1 MRGFLAGL
9 LVAVGLLLLP
19 LADVAVWTQRSLL
32 STSGFTDLATDVL
45 HEPAVRQALAERVAD
60 ELQQRDSDLRAGR
73 RVVVAAVREVAAS
86 QSFESVFRA
95 TTGSMHS
102 QLERGDDQLSLNL
115 DAALPEIRD
124 RVARVDPTL
133 AELVPEEGDLPSI
146 TVLERDE
153 VPVLWEAVQIVRPAA
168 LAFPLVVIALFALA
182 VVAARRRGVML
193 AVIGIGTI
201 VVAVLIAA
209 ALRFGQDPLSD
220 VVGSQVNIDAFDA
233 GYDVVVGSL
242 IRQTVVMGGLGA
254 LLGAA
259 GLASVIWYGRNLR
272 PTGWA

>member
-9 LVAVGLLLLP
+9 LVAAGLLLLP

-242 IRQTVVMGGLGA
+242 IRQTVVIGGLGA